1 MPQTTY
7 YTTPASCQRAGISYC
22 QDQSLSMD
30 PYSYLGPGQGYEAST
45 SYELE
50 SQFVLR
56 LPVEPAKQ
64 LRESI
69 QTNSAFKLNIKIEN
83 DMRHGEV
90 RVGNLLLN
98 AKVVDLP
105 TIVESMKTIDN
116 KNFYKTADICQMLL
130 CKEEDFATSDEETP
144 QKAKKKD
151 SIKVEKKYLWPH
163 GITPPT
169 KNVRKRRFRK
179 TLKKKYVEA
188 PEIEKEV
195 KRLLR
200 LDNDAVSVKW
210 EVINED
216 DDKVNKGTVIKKE
229 PVEVPSQNVGE
240 HDIFGGEVSDSE
252 EEDPHLNAL
261 MDENSQNSA
270 EDSQLTVSNSMLN
283 NSSDSKMLTEFTSD
297 MFRNMEDNSPSM
309 IQEMDYYQQ
318 SSSNV
323 SYSDQNL
330 PRNAIEA
337 RMDELDV
344 ELADLKARR
353 QQQEAEIERI
363 ENQALRQR
371 FQDILDRLMQE
382 QLDKEQEQY
391 ELHEMLMKTKR
402 ES

>member
-1 MPQTTY
+1 M
-7 YTTPASCQRAGISYC
+7 
-22 QDQSLSMD
+22 
-30 PYSYLGPGQGYEAST
+30 
-45 SYELE
+45 E
-50 SQFVLR
+50 SQFILR

-64 LRESI
+64 LKEAI
-69 QTNSAFKLNIKIEN
+69 QSNSNPKLNIKIEN

-90 RVGNLLLN
+90 RVGNWQLN

-105 TIVESMKTIDN
+105 TIVESLKTIDN
-116 KNFYKTADICQMLL
+116 KSFYKTADICQMLL
-130 CKEEDFATSDEETP
+130 CKEEDFATSDEEAP

-151 SIKVEKKYLWPH
+151 SLKVEKKYLWPH

-229 PVEVPSQNVGE
+229 PVETPSQNVGE

-252 EEDPHLNAL
+252 EEDAHLNVL
-261 MDENSQNSA
+261 MDENSQNSVD
-270 EDSQLTVSNSMLN
+270 DSQLTVSNSMLN

-297 MFRNMEDNSPSM
+297 MFRQMEDNSHSM
-309 IQEMDYYQQ
+309 MQEMDYYQQ

-323 SYSDQNL
+323 SYSEQNL

-353 QQQEAEIERI
+353 QQQEMEIERI

-382 QLDKEQEQY
+382 QMDKEQEQY
-391 ELHEMLMKTKR
+391 ELHEMLLKIKK
-402 ES
+402 EWSK